1 MTESVTEGGGGVD
14 HEGEEEEEGEV
25 GEGSDHQQQPIRQS
39 TVSFHESPEVSQQ
52 MTLFQW
58 IGSVLTASGLVTYTV
73 TLLSPSLFQQLIACS
88 CAKTKTKALV
98 GSGT

>member
-1 MTESVTEGGGGVD
+1 MTEGGGGVD
-14 HEGEEEEEGEV
+14 HEGEEEEEGE

-58 IGSVLTASGLVTYTV
+58 IGSVLTASGLVTYTAI
-73 TLLSPSLFQQLIACS
+73 LYPSLFQQLIACS
-88 CAKTKTKALV
+88 CANTKTKAKALV

>member
-14 HEGEEEEEGEV
+14 HEGEEEEE

-58 IGSVLTASGLVTYTV
+58 IGSVLTASGLVTYTAI
-73 TLLSPSLFQQLIACS
+73 LYPSLFQQLIACS
-88 CAKTKTKALV
+88 CAKTKKKAKALV